1 MVQVRARVRWPCMS
15 RSPNRSRWLMVMGDE
30 VMMGTV
36 RDIRTV
42 ERLRYIDR
50 RRVGE
55 IMIHDNTIR
64 KGY

>member
-1 MVQVRARVRWPCMS
+1 
-15 RSPNRSRWLMVMGDE
+15 MVMGDE